1 MHTKHHIITFAVLIL
16 SLTVKVTAEPVHA
29 PPVIPE
35 DSLTT
40 ALYRSFTMKLDSAQ
54 SLAGQGDYQEA
65 VRLYATSF
73 GELKKYSEQRR
84 KHDALYLAAHYE
96 TEQKE
101 QHIAFLNETLPL
113 KQRQN
118 VLLFLLITITIIT
131 LTLLFTFQE
140 YRLRNIRQRA
150 AQRENEA
157 RLMEL
162 ESEQRE
168 LEARLQTLQTE
179 KYQKEL
185 LAESLLVNNKNK
197 VLDDLRLF
205 IVQNPKLSTY
215 HKELKA
221 IFQTVTTQTETTGF
235 CTTVDEIHPSL
246 YQKLQ
251 ERTANRLSTLDLEY
265 IRMIYMR
272 MTSKQMAEILQ
283 VDPNTI
289 RTGKHRL
296 KQKLQLSKE
305 EDLNGFIEGLGAM

>member
-1 MHTKHHIITFAVLIL
+1 MHTKHHMITFAILIL
-16 SLTVKVTAEPVHA
+16 LLTARAAAEPVHA

-40 ALYRSFTMKLDSAQ
+40 TLYHSFIMKLDSAQ
-54 SLAGQGDYQEA
+54 SLARQGVYQEA

-73 GELKKYSEQRR
+73 EELKKYSEQRR

-101 QHIAFLNETLPL
+101 QHIAFLNETLAL

-118 VLLFLLITITIIT
+118 LLLFLLSIITIIT

-157 RLMEL
+157 RLLEL
-162 ESEQRE
+162 ENEQHE

-197 VLDDLRLF
+197 VLNDLRFF
-205 IVQNPKLSTY
+205 IAQNPKLKTY
-215 HKELKA
+215 HKELEA

-235 CTTVDEIHPSL
+235 CTTVNEIHPSL

-251 ERTANRLSTLDLEY
+251 ERAANRLSPLDLEY
-265 IRMIYMR
+265 IRMIYMK

-296 KQKLQLSKE
+296 KQKLKLSKE

>member
-16 SLTVKVTAEPVHA
+16 SLTVKVAAEPVHT

-54 SLAGQGDYQEA
+54 RLAGQGDYQEA

-73 GELKKYSEQRR
+73 GELKQYNEQRR
-84 KHDALYLAAHYE
+84 KHDALYLAKHYE

-118 VLLFLLITITIIT
+118 LLLFVLCAITVIT

-157 RLMEL
+157 HLMEL

-197 VLDDLRLF
+197 VLNDLRYF

-215 HKELKA
+215 HKELEA

-251 ERTANRLSTLDLEY
+251 ERAANRLSTLDLEY

>member
-1 MHTKHHIITFAVLIL
+1 MHTKHHIITFVVLIL
-16 SLTVKVTAEPVHA
+16 LLAVRVSAEPVHA

-54 SLAGQGDYQEA
+54 RLAGQGVYQEA

-73 GELKKYSEQRR
+73 EELKKYSEQRR

-162 ESEQRE
+162 ESEQHE
-168 LEARLQTLQTE
+168 LETRLQTLQTE

-215 HKELKA
+215 HKELEA

-235 CTTVDEIHPSL
+235 STTVDEIHPSL

-251 ERTANRLSTLDLEY
+251 ERSANRLSTLDLEY